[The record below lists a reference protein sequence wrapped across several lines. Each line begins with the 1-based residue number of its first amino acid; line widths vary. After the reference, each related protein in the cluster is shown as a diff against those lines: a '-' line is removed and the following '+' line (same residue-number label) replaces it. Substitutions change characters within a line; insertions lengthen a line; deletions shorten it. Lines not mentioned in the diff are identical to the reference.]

1 MSIWWVLRRRGCVGG
16 TLGVDVAIDTQW
28 IDDRTGEHEAAA
40 MAAFEL
46 SVEHGQSKAAFDG
59 GANCWPPMG
68 KSKALAQIP

>member
-1 MSIWWVLRRRGCVGG
+1 M
-16 TLGVDVAIDTQW
+16 AIDTQW